1 MEEKKQGFLSTYKCL
16 VFFVVMAVAAVVV
29 VLVKPK
35 ADVYTATAQG
45 YMGDV
50 TVQVSVKDGVITSVV
65 VTQQSETP
73 EIAGAAMEQIP
84 AAIVEKQNVD
94 VDVVSGATYASR
106 AIMTAVA
113 DCMKQAG
120 LTPAEIPETTAAEQ
134 ETESGSGETAG
145 GQESAAIS
153 GLTAGTYTASA
164 DGYGGEVTVTIT
176 VGDDGSITD
185 VAIEGANETP
195 GIGAAAI
202 EQFQTEILEN
212 QAIPEAVSG
221 ASFTSN
227 AVIAAL
233 TDCVE
238 QAGGSAAGGEAENSG
253 SASQA
258 GSLTAGTYTATAQGM
273 GEITVTL
280 TVGDDGS
287 ITDVVID
294 GPDETEGIGST
305 AIEQLQ
311 PAILEAQSADVDI
324 VSSATITSN
333 AVIAA
338 VQDCI
343 EQASQ
348 G

>member
-16 VFFVVMAVAAVVV
+16 VLFVVMAVLAVVI

-65 VTQQSETP
+65 VTEQSETP

-84 AAIVEKQNVD
+84 AAIVERQNVD

-113 DCMKQAG
+113 DCMTQAG
-120 LTPAEIPETTAAEQ
+120 LTPAEIPETTAAAE
-134 ETESGSGETAG
+134 ETESGADETAG
-145 GQESAAIS
+145 GQESAAVS

-164 DGYGGEVTVTIT
+164 EGYGGEVTVTLT
-176 VGDDGSITD
+176 VGAEGTITD
-185 VAIEGANETP
+185 AAIDGPDETP
-195 GIGAAAI
+195 GIGGAAI
-202 EQFQTEILEN
+202 EQLQPEILEK
-212 QAIPEAVSG
+212 QGVPDAVTG
-221 ASFTSN
+221 ATFTSN
-227 AVIAAL
+227 AVISAL
-233 TDCVE
+233 TDCIE
-238 QAGGSAAGGEAENSG
+238 QAGGSTAGGDSEDSG
-253 SASQA
+253 ASSSA
-258 GSLTAGTYTATAQGM
+258 GSLAAGTYTATAQGM
-273 GEITVTL
+273 GDITVTI
-280 TVGDDGS
+280 TVGEDGS
-287 ITDVVID
+287 IADVVID
-294 GPDETEGIGST
+294 GPDETPGIGST

-343 EQASQ
+343 DQASQ
-348 G
+348 R